1 MRAEI
6 FTYPVLIKEIYLDVY
21 GHVNNATYLTL
32 LEEARWELITQNG
45 YGLKK
50 IIETGRGPV
59 ILEVTMRYL
68 KELHARDQIQIDS
81 SMISYEKKIGKM
93 RQNMQRGKELCCT
106 AEFTFGLFDLKARKL
121 ILPTADWLKA
131 IGISEAIGT

>member
-50 IIETGRGPV
+50 ILETGRGPV
-59 ILEVTMRYL
+59 ILEVTLRYL

-81 SMISYEKKIGKM
+81 CMISYEKKIGKM
-93 RQNMQRGKELCCT
+93 RQTMQRGKELCCT